1 MADFKV
7 SNANAK
13 VVVNNTYKLY
23 SKSNANSSAEIIDYV
38 NTRVLY
44 GKENNTFY
52 PDPKSI
58 FIPKSDL
65 QKYTITFDAYGT
77 FLFRNLDWAIDPP
90 PSIVGPKLTFGV
102 KFSTIDSLIG
112 SITTTNVIPRSTS
125 QFPNPQVGHWRYTL
139 TVNPIPTGPDGYFCQ
154 FIATL
159 MESGFD
165 GVWSSKSVI
174 SGYTNA
180 DALANIQNAEL
191 SFVAD
196 GSDFPRNDINDII
209 IIGKNGHTVY
219 RVG

>member
-7 SNANAK
+7 SNAK
-13 VVVNNTYKLY
+13 VVENTYKLY
-23 SKSNANSSAEIIDYV
+23 SKANSNSSSDKIDYV

-44 GKENNTFY
+44 GAKNNTFY

-77 FLFRNLDWAIDPP
+77 FLFRNNDWAIDPP
-90 PSIVGPKLTFGV
+90 PSVVGPKLTFGV
-102 KFSTIDSLIG
+102 KFSTIDSVIG
-112 SITTTNVIPRSTS
+112 SITTTNVIPRSTLP
-125 QFPNPQVGHWRYTL
+125 FPNPQVGQWRYTL
-139 TVNPIPTGPDGYFCQ
+139 TVNPISSGPDGYICQ

-165 GVWSSKSVI
+165 GVWSSKSLI
-174 SGYTNA
+174 SGYGVS
-180 DALANIQNAEL
+180 DVLANIQTAEL

-196 GSDFPRNDINDII
+196 GISFPREDINDII
-209 IIGKNGHTVY
+209 IIGKNGHTVH